1 MYVRLFILIIM
12 RTFVSCQQKYSNLR
26 LYHANIRVIMRT
38 DKKDEVRENDKT
50 IEKAARH
57 P

>member
-1 MYVRLFILIIM
+1 M
-12 RTFVSCQQKYSNLR
+12 RTLVSCQLKYSNLC
-26 LYHANIRVIMRT
+26 LYHTNIRVIIRT
-38 DKKDEVRENDKT
+38 DKKDEVRENDKI